1 MSFKI
6 LILPPDAEPSL
17 PAQIREAVPGV
28 NVLFFDD
35 AAAAAAEI
43 EDADAVYGFVP
54 PELLARAK
62 KLRWIATPR
71 AGAGGEWYYDA
82 LVQSD
87 VTVTNVRG
95 AYNEDLAA
103 HAVGFLLAFA
113 RRFDYYLK
121 QTDWE
126 RGPEIMFLPDKT
138 ALIVG
143 VGGSG
148 TEATKLCAAF
158 GMRVIGCDPR
168 TKVAPEGM
176 AELFDPSQLPGRIG
190 EADFV
195 LCFIPET
202 PDSLDMFD
210 AAMFGRMKRGAYFI
224 NVGRG
229 GVVVTDDLVAALR
242 SGQLGGAG
250 LDVVIPEPLPPE
262 HPLWQM
268 PNVLI
273 TPHIAVWGSPYRER
287 WSGILVENCRRFD
300 RGEPLLNVVDKAKWF

>member
-1 MSFKI
+1 VSFKI

-17 PAQIREAVPGV
+17 PSRIREAVPGV
-28 NVLFFDD
+28 NVQLFNEADT
-35 AAAAAAEI
+35 ATGEI

-71 AGAGGEWYYDA
+71 AGAGGDWYYDA

-95 AYNEDLAA
+95 VYNENLAA
-103 HAVGFLLAFA
+103 HAVGFLLVFS
-113 RRFDYYLK
+113 RRFYHYWDRN
-121 QTDWE
+121 DWQ
-126 RGPEIMFLPDKT
+126 RGPDIIHLPDAT

-143 VGGSG
+143 VGGAG
-148 TEATKLCAAF
+148 TEATKLCAAL
-158 GMRVIGCDPR
+158 GLRVLGCDPR

-176 AELFDPSQLPGRIG
+176 AELFDPSVLADRIG

-195 LCFIPET
+195 LSFIPET
-202 PDSLDMFD
+202 PDTLDLFD
-210 AAMFGRMKRGAYFI
+210 ASLFGRMKRGAYFI

-229 GVVVTDDLVAALR
+229 GTVVTPDLVEALR
-242 SGQLGGAG
+242 SGQVGGVG
-250 LDVVIPEPLPPE
+250 LDVVTPEPLPPD
-262 HPLWQM
+262 HPLWTM
-268 PNVLI
+268 ENVLI
-273 TPHIAVWGSPYRER
+273 TPHIAIWGSPYRER
-287 WSGILVENCRRFD
+287 WTEVLVENCRRFD